1 MTRKQAERQEAIE
14 ELRKTLKPGDTV
26 YTVLRKVSRTGMS
39 RRIDVY
45 KLEDGEPFYLTG
57 LVAKAID
64 APFPQQGEGL
74 KVDGC
79 GMDMGFEVVY
89 RMGCALWPK
98 GFDTAG
104 YHKDGREYWRK
115 EPMAYESDGGYA
127 LKQRWL

>member
-14 ELRKTLKPGDTV
+14 KLREMLKPGDAL

-39 RRIDVY
+39 RRVDVY
-45 KLEDGEPFYLTG
+45 KLGDGEPLYLTG
-57 LVAKAID
+57 LVARAID
-64 APFPQQGEGL
+64 ATLQGEGL
-74 KVDGC
+74 KMDGC

-89 RMGCALWPK
+89 RLGWALWPK

-104 YHKDGREYWRK
+104 YHKDGREYWRN
-115 EPMAYESDGGYA
+115 EPMSYEKDGGYA

>member
-14 ELRKTLKPGDTV
+14 ELREMLKPGDTL

-39 RRIDVY
+39 RRVDVY

-64 APFPQQGEGL
+64 VSFPQQGEGL
-74 KVDGC
+74 KVVGC

-89 RMGCALWPK
+89 RLGWALWPE

-104 YHKDGREYWRK
+104 YHKDGREYWRN
-115 EPMAYESDGGYA
+115 EPMPYEKDGGYA

>member
-64 APFPQQGEGL
+64 ASFPQQGQGL

-89 RMGCALWPK
+89 RLGWALWPK

-104 YHKDGREYWRK
+104 YHKDGREYWRN
-115 EPMAYESDGGYA
+115 EPMSYETDGGYA

>member
-64 APFPQQGEGL
+64 ASFPQQGQGL

-89 RMGCALWPK
+89 RLGRGLLSQ
-98 GFDTAG
+98 GFGKAG
-104 YHKDGREYWRK
+104 FPRGGR
-115 EPMAYESDGGYA
+115 GY
-127 LKQRWL
+127 RR

>member
-45 KLEDGEPFYLTG
+45 QLEDGEPFYLTG

-74 KVDGC
+74 KIDGC

-89 RMGCALWPK
+89 QLGWALWPK
-98 GFDTAG
+98 GFDTTG
-104 YHKDGREYWRK
+104 YFKDNFWHNPPVAHETN
-115 EPMAYESDGGYA
+115 GGYA